1 MPSIVL
7 QFAPYGSTN
16 TTRLRSACAYL
27 LRRKTDTW
35 PMAKGDEKRTER
47 FSMRLP
53 ASVHT
58 RLLKAANADHRSMA
72 DVALIAIEAYL
83 VTLDKRAAKRR

>member
-1 MPSIVL
+1 
-7 QFAPYGSTN
+7 
-16 TTRLRSACAYL
+16 
-27 LRRKTDTW
+27 
-35 PMAKGDEKRTER
+35 MAKGDEKRTER

-72 DVALIAIEAYL
+72 DVALIAIEKYL
-83 VTLDKRAAKRR
+83 NTLDNPSGKRR

>member
-1 MPSIVL
+1 
-7 QFAPYGSTN
+7 
-16 TTRLRSACAYL
+16 
-27 LRRKTDTW
+27 
-35 PMAKGDEKRTER
+35 MAKGEEKRTER

-58 RLLKAANADHRSMA
+58 RLLKAANDDHRSMA

-83 VTLDKRAAKRR
+83 EALDKRAAKKR